1 MNSNSVALESP
12 ERLPGE
18 TGAYTE
24 REPVVIDADDTWM
37 KPLAGEALAPGAPS
51 RKRARL
57 AFMPA
62 VNWDRFEP
70 GARGRVVGMAIAVA
84 GGLAVSG
91 GAILLQRHHQAHQ
104 TVAASGPAE
113 VGVPPSPTVI
123 GHAQAPPVPA
133 PAASKPAMV
142 PPDAAAPPKLD
153 EALADFQSL
162 RVPTGPG
169 EVGVAP
175 RPVSQA
181 AQPTPLA
188 AQASPPTQA
197 PAPVGETRVLAS
209 APPAATADA
218 AKAAVEVKPAPLS
231 QAQQIE
237 VIGLVKELGAQLRD
251 TRTRVSEL
259 HDAVAQLSKQVET
272 RTNDFEVRLGLAEA
286 ATELSASA
294 KAGATTS
301 SGTTLS
307 VAAIVPAHPPGS
319 RAAAAVP
326 VPPPPPPAPER
337 RTVKDYVVK
346 GASPGL
352 AVLSALNPV
361 TGSPSVIEVAVGDQV
376 PGVGKVKS
384 ISQRGATWIV
394 LTEAGPIQP

>member
-1 MNSNSVALESP
+1 
-12 ERLPGE
+12 
-18 TGAYTE
+18 
-24 REPVVIDADDTWM
+24 
-37 KPLAGEALAPGAPS
+37 
-51 RKRARL
+51 
-57 AFMPA
+57 
-62 VNWDRFEP
+62 
-70 GARGRVVGMAIAVA
+70 
-84 GGLAVSG
+84 
-91 GAILLQRHHQAHQ
+91 
-104 TVAASGPAE
+104 
-113 VGVPPSPTVI
+113 
-123 GHAQAPPVPA
+123 
-133 PAASKPAMV
+133 
-142 PPDAAAPPKLD
+142 
-153 EALADFQSL
+153 
-162 RVPTGPG
+162 
-169 EVGVAP
+169 
-175 RPVSQA
+175 
-181 AQPTPLA
+181 
-188 AQASPPTQA
+188 
-197 PAPVGETRVLAS
+197 VGETRVLAS

-218 AKAAVEVKPAPLS
+218 AKAAAEVKAAPLS
-231 QAQQIE
+231 QAQQIQ

-376 PGVGKVKS
+376 PGVGKIKS
-384 ISQRGATWIV
+384 ISQRGTTWIV
-394 LTEAGPIQP
+394 QTENGPIQP

>member
-24 REPVVIDADDTWM
+24 REPVVIEADDARM
-37 KPLAGEALAPGAPS
+37 KPGARSAKPP
-51 RKRARL
+51 RL

-123 GHAQAPPVPA
+123 GHAQAPPAPA

-153 EALADFQSL
+153 QALADFQSL
-162 RVPTGPG
+162 RASTGPG

-175 RPVSQA
+175 RPVTQA
-181 AQPTPLA
+181 AQAAPPP

-376 PGVGKVKS
+376 PGVGKIKS
-384 ISQRGATWIV
+384 ISQRGTTWIV
-394 LTEAGPIQP
+394 QTENGPIQP

>member
-24 REPVVIDADDTWM
+24 REPVVIEADDARM
-37 KPLAGEALAPGAPS
+37 KPGARSAKPP
-51 RKRARL
+51 RL

-123 GHAQAPPVPA
+123 GHAQAPPAPA

-153 EALADFQSL
+153 QALADFQSL
-162 RVPTGPG
+162 RASTGPG

-175 RPVSQA
+175 RPVTQA
-181 AQPTPLA
+181 AQAAPPP

-301 SGTTLS
+301 SGTTLT

-376 PGVGKVKS
+376 PGVGKIKS
-384 ISQRGATWIV
+384 ISQRGTTWIV
-394 LTEAGPIQP
+394 QTENGPIQP

>member
-1 MNSNSVALESP
+1 
-12 ERLPGE
+12 
-18 TGAYTE
+18 
-24 REPVVIDADDTWM
+24 
-37 KPLAGEALAPGAPS
+37 
-51 RKRARL
+51 
-57 AFMPA
+57 
-62 VNWDRFEP
+62 
-70 GARGRVVGMAIAVA
+70 
-84 GGLAVSG
+84 
-91 GAILLQRHHQAHQ
+91 
-104 TVAASGPAE
+104 
-113 VGVPPSPTVI
+113 
-123 GHAQAPPVPA
+123 
-133 PAASKPAMV
+133 MV

-218 AKAAVEVKPAPLS
+218 AKAAAEVKAAPLS
-231 QAQQIE
+231 QAQQIQ

-294 KAGATTS
+294 KAGAATPA
-301 SGTTLS
+301 GTTLT
-307 VAAIVPAHPPGS
+307 VAALAPAHPGG
-319 RAAAAVP
+319 RAAPAVP
-326 VPPPPPPAPER
+326 VPPPPAPAPER

-361 TGSPSVIEVAVGDQV
+361 TGTPSVIEVAVGDQV
-376 PGVGKVKS
+376 PGVGKIKS

-394 LTEAGPIQP
+394 QTENGPIQP

>member
-24 REPVVIDADDTWM
+24 REPVVIEADDAWM
-37 KPLAGEALAPGAPS
+37 KPLAGEALAPGARSAKPP
-51 RKRARL
+51 RL

-153 EALADFQSL
+153 QALADFQSL
-162 RVPTGPG
+162 RASTGPG

-175 RPVSQA
+175 RPVTQA
-181 AQPTPLA
+181 AQAAPPP

-376 PGVGKVKS
+376 PGVGKIKS
-384 ISQRGATWIV
+384 ISQRGTTWIV
-394 LTEAGPIQP
+394 QTENGPIQP